1 MRKYPQG
8 RIGADDEGECEM
20 AVTLDLRHK
29 VIRIV
34 FKKPIDW
41 IGLDLETARA
51 LRDKLSEHI
60 ETLEHVRVIE

>member
-1 MRKYPQG
+1 
-8 RIGADDEGECEM
+8 M